1 MQRETKADLRAR
13 DDERIDWARIELEYR
28 AGQLSNREIAR
39 NFGVSETAIRKRAK
53 GDDRRPRWIKDLAPL
68 VQAETER
75 RILES
80 DTPPASPIGGETA
93 RPSREPTTRE
103 IVDAAAT
110 RAADVVL
117 AHRTHIVGLRQRVQ
131 ELAVDYDA
139 LARTL
144 RAEQADASKTKDK
157 KDAFYGLA
165 SGLEQLVAV
174 SSSLISL
181 ERQAFSL
188 DRPDADKP
196 NAAQFTQDQ
205 RAAALRAVR
214 ARMAATET
222 GASA

>member
-1 MQRETKADLRAR
+1 MQRKTKPAPRAR

-53 GDDRRPRWIKDLAPL
+53 GDEKRPRWIKDLAPL
-68 VQAETER
+68 VQAETQR

-80 DTPPASPIGGETA
+80 DTSPEPPIAGEA
-93 RPSREPTTRE
+93 VKPAREPTTRE

-117 AHRTHIVGLRQRVQ
+117 AHRTHIVGLRRRV
-131 ELAVDYDA
+131 EHLAIAYDNLAEA
-139 LARTL
+139 LT
-144 RAEQADASKTKDK
+144 AEQDQAPQAKDK
-157 KDAFYGLA
+157 KAAFAGLA
-165 SGLEQLVAV
+165 NGLEQLVVV
-174 SSSLISL
+174 SSSLITL
-181 ERQAFSL
+181 ERQAFGL